1 MADIF
6 ADNIFKCIFVNENV
20 EILIKISLKSVLYGP
35 ISNKPELVQIMAWCR
50 AGDEPLSESLMA

>member
-20 EILIKISLKSVLYGP
+20 GIFIKISLKSVLYGP
-35 ISNKPELVQIMAWCR
+35 INNKPTLVQIMAWHQ